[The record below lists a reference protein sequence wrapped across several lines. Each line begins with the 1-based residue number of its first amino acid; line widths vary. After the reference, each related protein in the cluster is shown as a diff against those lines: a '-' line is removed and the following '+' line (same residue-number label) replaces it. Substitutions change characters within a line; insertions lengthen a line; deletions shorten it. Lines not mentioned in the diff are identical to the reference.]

1 MNIALIGYKKHFDNN
16 SGAGISKYM
25 YNISKSLLKIRDINY
40 NIKVVPFSNRYS
52 YFFALSSEILK
63 NYNIVHNLTHGP
75 TLPFKKN
82 GRILLTTVH
91 DFRLIFN
98 YRFLTGKTLEE
109 KILSSFWGPLGSKLA
124 LHSDYLIANSTLT
137 KEDAIKLGFS
147 KENIF
152 VINLGIDNKFSLKG
166 IKKAKKDFKIGYLG
180 GSDLVNLAKCFST
193 SITDNDIYLS
203 LWGGSSTEK
212 KLFAIAAKDKRIL
225 LNGFAPEDKKVSI
238 YDSFSVFISLSRYE
252 GFGFPI
258 LEAQARGIPVI
269 IYKDAKIP
277 EEVKKF
283 CIPAKDEFK
292 MLELAKKIKENG
304 YNEKLRK
311 KATDYARSFT
321 WEKCARET
329 IDAYIK
335 ILKK

>member
-25 YNISKSLLKIRDINY
+25 YNIGKSLLKIRDINY
-40 NIKVVPFSNRYS
+40 NIKVVPFNNRYS

-63 NYNIVHNLTHGP
+63 HYNLVHNLTHGP
-75 TLPFKKN
+75 TLPFNKN
-82 GRILLTTVH
+82 GRILVTTVH
-91 DFRLIFN
+91 DFRSIFN
-98 YRFLTGKTLEE
+98 YRFLAGKTLEE

-124 LHSDYLIANSTLT
+124 LHSDYLITNSTLT

-152 VINLGIDNKFSLKG
+152 VTNLGIDNKFSLKG
-166 IKKAKKDFKIGYLG
+166 IKKVKKDFKIGYLG
-180 GSDLVNLAKCFST
+180 GSNLVNLAKCFST

-203 LWGGSSTEK
+203 LWGRSSTENR
-212 KLFAIAAKDKRIL
+212 LFSIAAKDKRVL
-225 LNGFAPEDKKVSI
+225 LNGFAPEDKKVGI
-238 YDSFSVFISLSRYE
+238 YDSFSVFISLANYE

-277 EEVKKF
+277 KEVKKY
-283 CIPAKDEFK
+283 CIPARDEFE
-292 MLELAKKIKENG
+292 MLEISKKIKENG

-311 KATDYARSFT
+311 KAMEYARGFT
-321 WEKCARET
+321 WKKCAKET
-329 IDAYIK
+329 LEVYK
-335 ILKK
+335 KVLK